1 MPLSKLEELYT
12 MITGSPEPQSV
23 RKPGKTQSKANRKE
37 TTSFVIGPIT
47 TNTELIV
54 DLVFSSNAKV
64 LYPPKPWLDAKN
76 LLDAVRIYMAHKK
89 ALEAI
94 NKKAKS

>member
-1 MPLSKLEELYT
+1 
-12 MITGSPEPQSV
+12 
-23 RKPGKTQSKANRKE
+23 
-37 TTSFVIGPIT
+37 
-47 TNTELIV
+47 
-54 DLVFSSNAKV
+54 V

-94 NKKAKS
+94 NKRVKS